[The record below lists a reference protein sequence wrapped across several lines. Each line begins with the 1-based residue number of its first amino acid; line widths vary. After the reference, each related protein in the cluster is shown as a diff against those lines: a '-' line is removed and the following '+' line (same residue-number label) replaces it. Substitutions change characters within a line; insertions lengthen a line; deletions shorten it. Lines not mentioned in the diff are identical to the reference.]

1 MKRTLC
7 HAVAAGGLAA
17 LLAGCGPSEGNR
29 ADPAPAENNAEL
41 EVVNIAPTAE
51 PTPEGKSII
60 RPETEPDA
68 EPTPPPLE
76 PIEATVQ
83 FPKGV
88 ALDDAAKAALD
99 TLLAEPALQAGG
111 PIRLSGHSDSKGSDA
126 DNLRASRRRAEA
138 VRDYLVAKGVA
149 KDRITVIALGENR
162 PVAPNANTDGSD
174 DEAGRARNRRVDI
187 AVALPEPQPSPT
199 PEPTPTE

>member
-7 HAVAAGGLAA
+7 HAVATGGLAA

-29 ADPAPAENNAEL
+29 AEPAPAENNAEPD
-41 EVVNIAPTAE
+41 VANIAPAPE

-76 PIEATVQ
+76 PIERTVQ

-111 PIRLSGHSDSKGSDA
+111 AIRLSGHSDSKGSDA

-162 PVAPNANTDGSD
+162 PVAPNANPDGSD

-199 PEPTPTE
+199 PEPTPAE